1 MTSEQAA
8 VQEASDPL
16 AQVRQRIADT
26 YDDLPPR
33 LQQISR
39 FVLEHPNYIAIDTV
53 ADNAKRVGV
62 PPSAMIRFAQT
73 LGYSGFRELQ
83 RVFQSPLLDRMPSYA
98 ERVRQLAAGPETKS
112 KGLHDLLCH
121 FASATTVALDHLP
134 ESIPSETLDAAV
146 ATLVRADRLH
156 LVGQRRSFPIVS
168 YLAYACAHAGKP
180 AHILSSLGGMLA
192 EEGQSIR
199 KGDCLIAV
207 SFTPY
212 SPDTLMI
219 AEAAHARGAQV
230 IAITDSVVSPL
241 ARHAHVIFEVK
252 EAEVQGFRSLASSLC
267 LAQALAVGLAMQLA
281 R

>member
-1 MTSEQAA
+1 MTPEPAT
-8 VQEASDPL
+8 VEEASDPL
-16 AQVRQRIADT
+16 AQVRQRIADS

-73 LGYSGFRELQ
+73 LGFSGFRELQ
-83 RVFQSPLLDRMPSYA
+83 RLFQSPLLDRSPSYA
-98 ERVRQLAAGPETKS
+98 ERVRQLASGAEPKG
-112 KGLHDLLCH
+112 KGLHGLLRD

-134 ESIPSETLDAAV
+134 DSIASEGLERAVNVMAA
-146 ATLVRADRLH
+146 ADRLH
-156 LVGQRRSFPIVS
+156 LIGQRRSFPVVS

-180 AHILSSLGGMLA
+180 AHILSSLAGMLV

-199 KGDCLIAV
+199 PGDCLIAV
-207 SFTPY
+207 SFATY

-219 AEAAHARGAQV
+219 AEAAHERAVQV

-241 ARHAHVIFEVK
+241 SRHADIVFEVK

-267 LAQALAVGLAMQLA
+267 LAQALAVGLAMRLA
-281 R
+281 S

>member
-1 MTSEQAA
+1 MISDQVASQDAA
-8 VQEASDPL
+8 DPL
-16 AQVRQRIADT
+16 AQVRQRIADN
-26 YDDLPPR
+26 YDALPPR

-83 RVFQSPLLDRMPSYA
+83 RVFQSPLLDRSPSYA
-98 ERVRQLAAGPETKS
+98 ERVRHLAAGAEPKG
-112 KGLHDLLCH
+112 KGLHEILRH
-121 FASATTVALDHLP
+121 FASATTMALDHLP
-134 ESIPSETLDAAV
+134 DSISSDALDKAV
-146 ATLVRADRLH
+146 KTLVDADRVH
-156 LVGQRRSFPIVS
+156 LIGQRRSFPIVS

-180 AHILSSLGGMLA
+180 AHILSSLAGMLV

-207 SFTPY
+207 SFSPY

-219 AEAAHARGAQV
+219 AEAARDRGAQV
-230 IAITDSVVSPL
+230 LAITDSVVSPL
-241 ARHAHVIFEVK
+241 ARHAHLTFEVK

-281 R
+281 G

>member
-1 MTSEQAA
+1 MK
-8 VQEASDPL
+8 EASDPL
-16 AQVRQRIADT
+16 AQVRQRIADS
-26 YDDLPPR
+26 YDTLPPR

-73 LGYSGFRELQ
+73 LGFSGFRELQ
-83 RVFQSPLLDRMPSYA
+83 RLFQSPLLNRSASYA
-98 ERVRQLAAGPETKS
+98 ERARQLATGADLKGS
-112 KGLHDLLCH
+112 GLHDLLRH

-134 ESIPSETLDAAV
+134 DSISGETLETAVDAMV
-146 ATLVRADRLH
+146 AADRLH
-156 LVGQRRSFPIVS
+156 LIGQRRSFPVVS

-180 AHILSSLGGMLA
+180 AHILSSLAGMLA

-199 KGDCLIAV
+199 PGDCLIAV
-207 SFTPY
+207 SFATY

-219 AEAAHARGAQV
+219 AEAAHQRDVQV

-241 ARHAHVIFEVK
+241 ARHADVVFEVK

-267 LAQALAVGLAMQLA
+267 LAQALAVGLAMRLSG
-281 R
+281 